1 MVIIFLADGFELVEA
16 LTPLDMLKRAGSDV
30 KTVSINDSLEV
41 RSSCSV
47 TVKAD
52 MTINDLENEDIEMI
66 VLPGGMPGAENLR
79 NNKTVCSLVKGA
91 FERNL
96 PIGAICA
103 APYILGE
110 LGLLENKKVTCFPG
124 FEQYLHGAVLSKN
137 NTVSDGNII
146 TAAGMGAAL
155 PFSYELVSSLKG
167 KETADKIMKTIMA

>member
-16 LTPLDMLKRAGSDV
+16 LTPLDMLKRAGADV
-30 KTVSINDSLEV
+30 KTVSINDTLEV
-41 RSSCSV
+41 TSSCSV

-52 MTINDLENEDIEMI
+52 MTLNCLKGQNIEMI

-79 NNKTVCSLVKGA
+79 NNEIVCSLAKNTY
-91 FERNL
+91 ERGL

-110 LGLLENKKVTCFPG
+110 LGILNNKKAICFPG
-124 FEQYLHGAVLSKN
+124 FEKYLYGAVLSDT
-137 NTVSDGNII
+137 NTATDGNII

-155 PFSYELVSSLKG
+155 PFSYELISVLYG
-167 KETADKIMKTIMA
+167 KEKADKIMKSIMA